1 MNPLVDV
8 VLGSRTGLTVAAALF
23 VAGGIT
29 GVAAAL
35 RFSAFA
41 RRIRRLEDE
50 IRALRQQDEIYRQS
64 VADHFDRTSEIFRD
78 LTGQY
83 RALYTHL
90 SEGAR
95 ALCRDAVPALRF
107 DQGVML
113 PTAAEGPRAHD
124 EDQAR
129 SGHATGNLP
138 DAEAPPN
145 RLVDN

>member
-8 VLGSRTGLTVAAALF
+8 VLGSRMGLAIAAALF
-23 VAGGIT
+23 MAGGIA
-29 GVAAAL
+29 GFAAAL

-50 IRALRQQDEIYRQS
+50 IRGLRQEDEIYRQS
-64 VADHFDRTSEIFRD
+64 VTDHFDRTSEIFRD

-90 SEGAR
+90 AEGAR

-107 DQGVML
+107 DQGAML
-113 PTAAEGPRAHD
+113 PSAEEGPRAHD
-124 EDQAR
+124 ADQAR
-129 SGHATGNLP
+129 SGHAAGNIP
-138 DAEAPPN
+138 DPEALPN
-145 RLVDN
+145 RPVDT